1 MPKAKTDAAMG
12 VYECVSPIEHD
23 GQPIAVG
30 DVVEFPV
37 EVAEPLVASGA
48 LKAPEPEPAADPQ
61 V

>member
-37 EVAEPLVASGA
+37 EVAEPLVAGGA
-48 LKAPEPEPAADPQ
+48 LKAPEPAAEPQA
-61 V
+61 